1 MATPGEWDPE
11 NDDPTNA
18 QKKMIQD
25 YYEKVKEL
33 IELSKKSPADFGQL
47 GTGAIGTGAFVEA
60 YPVRPEIVSVEKIEN
75 GYMVQTNP
83 MMPHPVRRIYCLSL
97 SGVSDFLI
105 SHFEKDAGRKEKN
118 PNAGT

>member
-11 NDDPTNA
+11 NDDPMEA
-18 QKKMIQD
+18 QKNMLHD
-25 YYEKVKEL
+25 YLEKAKEL
-33 IELSKKSPADFGQL
+33 LQGVRKPDDFGQL